1 MKLSVSNYYH
11 ISPLEFRVESR
22 HNNGLLMVSKYQ
34 DENRAVSINT
44 EGDFRDVKQAF
55 EDVIKSAMSYQSYR
69 YYRIM
74 RNSNDIITK
83 IDIRGEILN
92 IFIIENKVDIF
103 PVVVI
108 LNKDYSHMVEPG
120 DNDIISNHMDT
131 FIKSFNMV
139 YEAYCK
145 GIGYE

>member
-55 EDVIKSAMSYQSYR
+55 EDVIKSAMSVQAYL
-69 YYRIM
+69 YYGGM
-74 RNSNDIITK
+74 RDSDEIITK

-92 IFIIENKVDIF
+92 IFIIENKVDFLPI
-103 PVVVI
+103 VVI
-108 LNKDYSHMVEPG
+108 LNKDMTERHDNNIIPYHM
-120 DNDIISNHMDT
+120 HT